1 MSYMGIFQNKTGI
14 EKEIDD
20 FLDHVSESGLL
31 FIQGVK
37 VYLRGNTDSF
47 IKLLE
52 QIVDTERSADILR
65 RSIEELL
72 YRRTLIPESR
82 GDVLTMIENM
92 DSLLGKYKGAM
103 WRLQIEKIQIK
114 DLFFEDL
121 EDLVEFAVKAVEAT
135 TLSVRAYFKDINAVA
150 DHMHKVSFWET
161 EADKVATRL
170 QMKIFQCERLNLSE
184 KMQLR
189 DLALHIEDISNQAE
203 DVADSFVIYVIK
215 RSL

>member
-1 MSYMGIFQNKTGI
+1 MGIFQNKTGI

-20 FLDHVSESGLL
+20 FLDLVSESGLL

-37 VYLRGNTDSF
+37 VYLRGNKDAFVT
-47 IKLLE
+47 LLE

-82 GDVLTMIENM
+82 GDVLAMIENM
-92 DSLLGKYKGAM
+92 DSLLGKFKGAM
-103 WRLQIEKIQIK
+103 YRLQIEQIEIK

-135 TLSVRAYFKDINAVA
+135 TLSVRAYFKDVNAVA

-161 EADKVATRL
+161 EADKIATQL
-170 QMKIFQCERLNLSE
+170 QTKIFQCERLNLSE

-203 DVADSFVIYVIK
+203 DVADSLAIYVIK